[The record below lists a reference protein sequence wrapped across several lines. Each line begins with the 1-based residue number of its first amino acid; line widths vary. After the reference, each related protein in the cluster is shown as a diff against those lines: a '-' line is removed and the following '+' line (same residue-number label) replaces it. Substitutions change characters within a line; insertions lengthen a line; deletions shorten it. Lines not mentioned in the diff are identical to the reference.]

1 MSHVTASGCLQT
13 EIPASVFTHSRPGLT
28 DTRASF
34 LRQIRMVSCL
44 KFFRWLLEVLGMVL
58 KVFHDLMPGSRSRPH
73 LPVRP
78 VPDLEDASLLCP
90 SRALHTCRFARSAAE
105 PLGLLWEASPP
116 LGMSE
121 GPLSAEGPTHWHL
134 VCAFRH
140 SHVSAE
146 PLFRARHCSRCTA
159 HN

>member
-1 MSHVTASGCLQT
+1 
-13 EIPASVFTHSRPGLT
+13 
-28 DTRASF
+28 
-34 LRQIRMVSCL
+34 
-44 KFFRWLLEVLGMVL
+44 MVL
-58 KVFHDLMPGSRSRPH
+58 KVFQDLMPGLRSRPR

-90 SRALHTCRFARSAAE
+90 SRALHACRLARSAAE
-105 PLGLLWEASPP
+105 PLGLLREASPP

-121 GPLSAEGPTHWHL
+121 RPLSAEGPTHWHL
-134 VCAFRH
+134 VCAFSH

-146 PLFRARHCSRCTA
+146 PLFRARHCCRCTA